1 MNAPTKISEVTPQV
15 ITFLLDGKP
24 VEAFEG
30 ESILKAAER
39 SGVCIPHLC
48 YKDGLRADG
57 NCRACVVEI
66 KGERTLAPSCCRSA
80 TAGMEV
86 QAMSERAVKSQKM
99 VLEMLLSDMPD
110 VGYKWNDASSTKPS
124 SATAVPGAEAGTKNI
139 GQHGE
144 LSDWAARM
152 GVTVRPELKALRRE
166 QPKSDMSHPA
176 MAVNLDACIQCNRCV
191 RACREEQVNDVIGY
205 ALRGAH
211 SEIVFDLNDPMGQS
225 TCVACG
231 ECVQACPT
239 GALMPKTQVGSQ
251 IVDKKVD
258 SVCPFCGVGCLLTYN
273 VKDNAIVSVDGR
285 DGPANHSRLC
295 VKGRFGFDYA
305 ASPQRLTVPLIRK
318 VGVGKDPELLNRLN
332 RDSADWSEVFREA
345 TWDEALA
352 LGAGK
357 LKDLRD
363 QFGPKAL
370 AGFGSAK
377 GSNEEAYLFQ
387 KLVRT
392 GFGSNNVDHC
402 TRLCHASSVAAL
414 LEGVGS
420 GAVSNQVNDVE
431 HSDLIFVIGSN
442 PTSNHPVAATWMK
455 NAAQKGAKIVLA
467 DPRITDIG
475 KHAWR
480 TLQFKADTDVAMLNA
495 LIHVVI
501 EEGLVDQDFVSRR
514 ASNFEALRDNVK
526 GYSPEAMEPICG
538 IPAQTLREVAR
549 EFAKAKS
556 AMILWGMGI
565 SQHVHGTDN
574 ARCLIAL
581 VTVTGQI
588 GKPGS
593 GLHPLRGQNN
603 VQGASDAG
611 LIPMMLPN
619 YQRVTN
625 GAAHAWFEDFWD
637 AKLDAQPGYTVVEI
651 MHKILAPDSDAHK
664 VRGMYIMGENPAMSD
679 PDLNHA
685 RHALASLDH
694 LVVQDIFMTET
705 AWLADVVLPATAWPE
720 KNGTVSNTD
729 RMVQLGKQAINPPG
743 QAKPDLWIIQQ
754 IAERVGPHAPHF
766 VSSLPLEGALAD
778 LGRPGVGHAGAHA
791 ASTGAGSH
799 GTGRPLACG
808 YEGEFDGVAEVYDE
822 MRRAMHAA
830 ISGITWERLQR
841 ESSVTYPCLSET
853 DPGAPTVF
861 LETFPTDDGRVH
873 LVPADIIPANER
885 PDGDFPYVLIT
896 GRQLEHWHTG
906 SMTRRATVLD
916 AIEPMATASMCG
928 ADLAKLGLETGDV
941 ITIQSRRGEVAIHVR
956 RDDGT
961 PHGAVF
967 VPFAYYEA
975 AANLMTNAALD
986 PFGKIPEFKYCAV
999 AVRAGGVPSAIE
1011 GYGTSRPAVV
1021 AA

>member
-1 MNAPTKISEVTPQV
+1 
-15 ITFLLDGKP
+15 LDGKP

-30 ESILKAAER
+30 ESILKAAQR

-48 YKDGLRADG
+48 FQEGMRADG

-66 KGERTLAPSCCRSA
+66 KGERTLAPSCCRSV

-86 QAMSERAVKSQKM
+86 QATSPRAVKSQKM

-110 VGYKWNDASSTKPS
+110 TGYKWNDAEV
-124 SATAVPGAEAGTKNI
+124 SAGVASV

-144 LSDWAARM
+144 LSYWADRM
-152 GVTVRPELKALRRE
+152 GVSVRPELKALRRE
-166 QPKSDMSHPA
+166 QPKADVSHPA

-205 ALRGAH
+205 ALRGSH
-211 SEIVFDLNDPMGQS
+211 SAIVFDLNDPMIES

-239 GALMPKTQVGSQ
+239 GALMPKTQMGSQ
-251 IVDKKVD
+251 VVDKKVD

-273 VKDNAIVSVDGR
+273 VKDNHIVSVDGR

-305 ASPQRLTVPLIRK
+305 HNPQRLTVPLIRK
-318 VGVGKDPELLNRLN
+318 AGVPKDPEALQSLNRASSDV
-332 RDSADWSEVFREA
+332 RADWSAVFREA
-345 TWDEALA
+345 TWEEALA
-352 LGAGK
+352 LSTSK
-357 LKDLRD
+357 LKTLRD
-363 QFGPKAL
+363 THGKKAL

-420 GAVSNQVNDVE
+420 GSVSNQVNDVE
-431 HSDLIFVIGSN
+431 YSDLIFLIGCNPSN
-442 PTSNHPVAATWMK
+442 NHPVAATFMK
-455 NAAQKGAKIVLA
+455 NAAKLGTKIVVA
-467 DPRITDIG
+467 DPRGTDMA

-495 LIHVVI
+495 LIHTII
-501 EEGLVDQDFVSRR
+501 EEGLTDEAFIRDR
-514 ASNFEALRDNVK
+514 SNNFAALRDNVQ
-526 GYSPEAMEPICG
+526 GYSPEAMAPICG

-549 EFAKAKS
+549 AYATAKG
-556 AMILWGMGI
+556 AMILWGMGV

-581 VTVTGQI
+581 ATVAGQI

-611 LIPMMLPN
+611 LIPMMFPN

-625 GAAHAWFEDFWD
+625 AAAHEWFEKFWGTT
-637 AKLDAQPGYTVVEI
+637 LDDQPGYTVVEI
-651 MHKILAPDSDAHK
+651 MHKALAPDSDPHK

-685 RHALASLDH
+685 RHALASLEH

-720 KNGTVSNTD
+720 KTGTVSNTD
-729 RMVQLGKQAINPPG
+729 RMVQLGKQAIDPPG

-754 IAERVGPHAPHF
+754 IAKGMG
-766 VSSLPLEGALAD
+766 LQWN
-778 LGRPGVGHAGAHA
+778 
-791 ASTGAGSH
+791 
-799 GTGRPLACG
+799 
-808 YEGEFDGVAEVYDE
+808 YEGEHSGVAAVYEE
-822 MRRAMHAA
+822 MRQAMHAA
-830 ISGITWERLQR
+830 IGGITWERLER
-841 ESSVTYPCLSET
+841 ESSVTYPCLSAE

-861 LETFPTDDGRVH
+861 IDHFATDDGRVH
-873 LVPADIIPANER
+873 LVPADIIPADER
-885 PDGDFPYVLIT
+885 PDADYPFVLIT

-916 AIEPMATASMCG
+916 ALEPMATASLCG
-928 ADLAKLGLETGDV
+928 EDMASLGLQPGDV
-941 ITIQSRRGEVAIHVR
+941 ITVQSRRGAVAIHVR

-961 PHGAVF
+961 PRGAVYI
-967 VPFAYYEA
+967 PFAYYEA

-999 AVRAGGVPSAIE
+999 AIRRGGNAAVRAGYGVVTA
-1011 GYGTSRPAVV
+1011 
-1021 AA
+1021 

>member
-1 MNAPTKISEVTPQV
+1 MNAPTKMAELVPASISFT
-15 ITFLLDGKP
+15 LDGRA
-24 VEAFEG
+24 VTAYEG
-30 ESILKAAER
+30 ETLLNAAAR
-39 SGVCIPHLC
+39 HGVDIPRLC
-48 YKDGLRADG
+48 YKDGLRPDG

-66 KGERTLAPSCCRSA
+66 KGERTLAPSCCRTA

-86 QAMSERAVKSQKM
+86 QASSERALKSQKM
-99 VLEMLLSDMPD
+99 VVEMLLSDMPD
-110 VGYKWNDASSTKPS
+110 AGYKWNDAVETRH
-124 SATAVPGAEAGTKNI
+124 AALEPGRMQQEQQAEPLQRAA

-144 LSDWAARM
+144 LSDWADKL
-152 GVTVRPELKALRRE
+152 GINVRPQLKALRRE
-166 QPKSDMSHPA
+166 QPKADISHPA

-205 ALRGAH
+205 AMRGGD
-211 SEIVFDLNDPMGQS
+211 SKIVFDLDDPMGDS

-239 GALMPKTQVGSQ
+239 GALMPKTRIGTQL
-251 IVDKKVD
+251 VDRKVD
-258 SVCPFCGVGCLLTYN
+258 SVCPFCGVGCLITYN
-273 VKDNAIVSVDGR
+273 VKDEKIVSVDGR

-295 VKGRFGFDYA
+295 VKGRFGYDYVEHE
-305 ASPQRLTVPLIRK
+305 QRLTKPLIRK
-318 VGVGKDPELLNRLN
+318 PGVPKDDHQAPRPGH
-332 RDSADWSEVFREA
+332 WSEVFREA
-345 TWDEALA
+345 TWEEALA
-352 LGAGK
+352 YTSGEL
-357 LKDLRD
+357 LRLRD
-363 QFGPKAL
+363 THGKKTL

-455 NAAQKGAKIVLA
+455 NAARKGAKIVLA
-467 DPRITDIG
+467 DPRVTDIG

-501 EEGLVDQDFVSRR
+501 EEGLADQDFITRR
-514 ASNFEALRDNVK
+514 ASNYEALRENVK

-538 IPAQTLREVAR
+538 VPAQTLREVAR
-549 EFAKAKS
+549 AFASAKG

-611 LIPMMLPN
+611 LIPMMFPN
-619 YQRVTN
+619 YQRVDN
-625 GAAHAWFEDFWD
+625 AGAHAWFEDFWGM
-637 AKLDAQPGYTVVEI
+637 KLDEEPGYTVVEI
-651 MHKILAPDSDAHK
+651 MHKALAPDTDPHK
-664 VRGMYIMGENPAMSD
+664 IRGMYIMGENPAMSD

-685 RHALASLDH
+685 RHALASLEH
-694 LVVQDIFMTET
+694 MVVQDIFMTET
-705 AWLADVVLPATAWPE
+705 AWLADVVLPASAWPE
-720 KNGTVSNTD
+720 KTGTVSNTD
-729 RMVQLGKQAINPPG
+729 RMVQMGRRALNPPG
-743 QAKPDLWIIQQ
+743 DAKPDLWIIQQ
-754 IAERVGPHAPHF
+754 IAKRM
-766 VSSLPLEGALAD
+766 SLNWNY
-778 LGRPGVGHAGAHA
+778 AGEE
-791 ASTGAGSH
+791 
-799 GTGRPLACG
+799 C
-808 YEGEFDGVAEVYDE
+808 GVAAVYDE
-822 MRRAMHAA
+822 MRLAMHAA
-830 ISGITWERLQR
+830 IKGITWERLER
-841 ESSVTYPCLSET
+841 DSSVTYPCLSED
-853 DPGAPTVF
+853 DPGQPTVF
-861 LETFPTDDGRVH
+861 IDCFPTADGRVK

-885 PDGDFPYVLIT
+885 PDAEYPFVLIT

-916 AIEPMATASMCG
+916 ALEPMATASMNG
-928 ADLAKLGLETGDV
+928 SDLQTMGLAPGDV
-941 ITIQSRRGEVAIHVR
+941 ITVQSRRGEVTIHIR

-961 PHGAVF
+961 PNGAVF
-967 VPFAYYEA
+967 IPFAYYEA

-999 AVRAGGVPSAIE
+999 RIKRGGQPVAPA
-1011 GYGTSRPAVV
+1011 GYGGGSVL
-1021 AA
+1021 AAA

>member
-1 MNAPTKISEVTPQV
+1 MNAPVSQK
-15 ITFLLDGKP
+15 LLAP
-24 VEAFEG
+24 PTVEFKLNDQTVVGFEG
-30 ESILKAAER
+30 ESILNAAKR
-39 SGVCIPHLC
+39 HGVDIPHLC
-48 YKDGLRADG
+48 YKEGMRADG

-66 KGERTLAPSCCRSA
+66 KGERTLAPSCCRNV
-80 TAGMEV
+80 TPGLEV
-86 QAMSERAVKSQKM
+86 LSQSLRAKKSQEM
-99 VLEMLLSDMPD
+99 VLELLLSDMPED
-110 VGYKWNDASSTKPS
+110 GHKWT
-124 SATAVPGAEAGTKNI
+124 EA

-144 LSDWAARM
+144 LSDWAQAM
-152 GVTVRPELKALRRE
+152 NVTVRPELHSLRRE
-166 QPKSDMSHPA
+166 QASADVSHPA

-205 ALRGAH
+205 AHRGAH
-211 SEIVFDLNDPMGQS
+211 SQIVFDLQDTMGS
-225 TCVACG
+225 SSCVACG

-239 GALMPKTQVGSQ
+239 GALMPKTQLGSQ
-251 IVDKKVD
+251 VVDKKVD

-273 VKDNAIVSVDGR
+273 VKDNRIVSVEGR
-285 DGPANHSRLC
+285 DGPANHNRLC
-295 VKGRFGFDYA
+295 VKGRFGFDYIQH
-305 ASPQRLTVPLIRK
+305 PQRLTVPLIRK
-318 VGVGKDPELLNRLN
+318 AGVPKDPEAIQHLNRN
-332 RDSADWSEVFREA
+332 AAQWSDVFREA
-345 TWDEALA
+345 TWEEALA

-357 LKDLRD
+357 LKQLRD
-363 QFGPKAL
+363 AHGPKSL

-402 TRLCHASSVAAL
+402 TRLCHASSVSAL

-420 GAVSNQVNDVE
+420 AAVSNQVNDVE
-431 HSDLIFVIGSN
+431 HAGLILVIGSN
-442 PTSNHPVAATWMK
+442 PTANHPVAATWMK
-455 NAAQKGAKIVLA
+455 NAAKRGAKIVLA

-480 TLQFKADTDVAMLNA
+480 TLQFKPDTDVAMLNA
-495 LIHVVI
+495 LIYTVI
-501 EEGLVDQDFVSRR
+501 EEGLVDQDFIATR
-514 ASNFEALRDNVK
+514 ASNYEALKQNIQ
-526 GYSPEAMEPICG
+526 GYSPEAMAPICG
-538 IPAQTLREVAR
+538 VPAETLREVAR
-549 EFAKAKS
+549 EFATSKG
-556 AMILWGMGI
+556 AMILWGMGV

-611 LIPMMLPN
+611 LIPMMYPN

-625 GAAHAWFEDFWD
+625 AQAHDWFEKFWNTP
-637 AKLDAQPGYTVVEI
+637 LDSQPGYTVVEI
-651 MHKILAPDSDAHK
+651 MHKALADESDPHK

-720 KNGTVSNTD
+720 KTGTVTNTD
-729 RMVQLGKQAINPPG
+729 RMVQMGRQAVAAPG
-743 QAKPDLWIIQQ
+743 QAKADLWIIQAMAKGMGLNWQ
-754 IAERVGPHAPHF
+754 Y
-766 VSSLPLEGALAD
+766 
-778 LGRPGVGHAGAHA
+778 
-791 ASTGAGSH
+791 TGEH
-799 GTGRPLACG
+799 H
-808 YEGEFDGVAEVYDE
+808 GVAEVYEE
-822 MRRAMHAA
+822 MRQAMHAV
-830 ISGITWERLQR
+830 ISGISWDRLVR
-841 ESSVTYPCLSET
+841 DSSVTYPCLTEE
-853 DPGAPTVF
+853 DPGEPTVF
-861 LETFPTDDGRVH
+861 KDHFDTIDGRVH
-873 LVPADIIPANER
+873 LVPADIIPADER
-885 PDGDFPYVLIT
+885 PDAQFPFVLIT

-916 AIEPMATASMCG
+916 AIEPEATASMCG
-928 ADLAKLGLETGDV
+928 ADLMALGLNAGDV
-941 ITIQSRRGEVAIHVR
+941 ITLASRRGEVCLRVR

-961 PHGAVF
+961 PQGAVF

-986 PFGKIPEFKYCAV
+986 PVGKIPEFKYCAI
-999 AVRAGGVPSAIE
+999 AIKAGGQLSEAVGFFQA
-1011 GYGTSRPAVV
+1011 PA
-1021 AA
+1021 